1 MNREE
6 QRKVALLHISKALDW
21 VRYRC
26 AADYDT
32 GYAGGQI
39 NMVFFLGLI
48 DREEADRLDALQHN
62 AREHNK
68 RRWSVATQEATHA
81 A

>member
-1 MNREE
+1 MSREE
-6 QRKVALLHISKALDW
+6 QREVARWHIRNALDG

-26 AADYDT
+26 AADYDI

-39 NMVFFLGLI
+39 NMAFFLGLI
-48 DREEADRLDALQHN
+48 DQEEADRLDALAHN

-68 RRWSVATQEATHA
+68 RRWSVATQEANHDA
-81 A
+81 